1 MNADYLIMNKET
13 RIIKGFVKTSLI
25 SSSDG
30 LAISVLFTDTSY
42 FKSTPEQPKGII
54 QIVHGMCEHKE
65 RYIPFMEY
73 LSREGYICVI
83 HDHRGHGESVKSDK
97 DLGYF
102 YEGGYTAMI
111 DDIKMIGDWIKSR
124 FTGLPHILFG
134 HSMGSMAVRSFTKR
148 YDYTI
153 DGLIV
158 CGSPSENPA
167 AGAGKL
173 LASVY
178 SAVCGKKARP
188 KLIQSIAFGAFNKPF
203 SHEKSANAWICS
215 DPEIVAK
222 YDRDPYCNFQ
232 FTANGFH
239 NLFSLM
245 QDAYSKKDWKLE
257 KTSLPVLFISGENDP
272 CLINR
277 HKFEEAVSR
286 MKEVG
291 YTNVRSILY
300 PGMRHEILN
309 EKGKEKVWSDVLLA
323 CDRITA

>member
-1 MNADYLIMNKET
+1 MDKET
-13 RIIKGFVKTSLI
+13 RIPKGFGKASLI
-25 SSSDG
+25 SDSDG
-30 LAISVLFTDTSY
+30 LAISVLFTEITGI
-42 FKSTPEQPKGII
+42 KSNTGKPRGII

-73 LSREGYICVI
+73 LSGNGYICVI

-102 YEGGYTAMI
+102 YEGGYLAMI
-111 DDIKMIGDWIKSR
+111 NDIKMVGDWIKSR
-124 FTGLPHILFG
+124 FPNLPHILFG

-148 YDYTI
+148 YDFTI

-188 KLIQSIAFGAFNKPF
+188 KLIQSIAFGTFNKPF

-245 QDAYSKKDWKLE
+245 QDAYSKKEWKVGNPA
-257 KTSLPVLFISGENDP
+257 LPVMFTSGEDDP
-272 CLINR
+272 CLVNK
-277 HKFEEAVSR
+277 HKFGEAVSR

-291 YTNVRSILY
+291 YTNVSSILY

-309 EKGKEKVWSDVLLA
+309 EKGKERVWNDVLLA
-323 CDRITA
+323 CDRITAE